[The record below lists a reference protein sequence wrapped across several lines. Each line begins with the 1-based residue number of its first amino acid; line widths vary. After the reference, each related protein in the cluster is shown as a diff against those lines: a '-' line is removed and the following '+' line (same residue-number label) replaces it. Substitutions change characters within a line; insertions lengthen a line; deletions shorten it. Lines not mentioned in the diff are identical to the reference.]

1 MIEFSLQE
9 FVLCALLVPM
19 GLVGIFTLVSRVSR
33 RGVECRAVQHRIVC
47 RLCLHSFENQGS
59 ERTPE
64 CPACG
69 ALNERGRDRRL
80 G

>member
-1 MIEFSLQE
+1 MEFPLSE
-9 FVLCALLVPM
+9 FVLWALVIPM
-19 GLVGIFTLVSRVSR
+19 VLVGGFTLISRMSR
-33 RGVECRAVQHRIVC
+33 RGVECRALRHRIVC
-47 RLCLHSFENQGS
+47 RLCAHAFEDHSS

-64 CPACG
+64 CPVCK